1 MGQAKLRG
9 SFEQRVA
16 EAKIANDKRAQE
28 ARWVRLAE
36 EANLTPEERKKR
48 KGAKLLLGTM
58 IAMTANL
65 NQG

>member
-9 SFEQRVA
+9 SLEQRVA
-16 EAKIANDKRAQE
+16 EAKIANAKRAQE
-28 ARWVRLAE
+28 ARRIKLAE
-36 EANLTPEERKKR
+36 EANLTPEERNKR
-48 KGAKLLLGTM
+48 KDAKLLLGTM